1 MRLPSFRVRT
11 LMVMV
16 VVVALLVWGSMMGS
30 RSYEYYGLATKYAEQ
45 EHRWRDTASE
55 ETGSMGAFASECAVY
70 FEGLT
75 RKYRRAMWNPWLR
88 VELDPW
94 APGAE
99 AYYWQEVEAGRLKE
113 ALPGTIPPTTRDHR
127 QETEAAHQKA
137 PTKNEK

>member
-11 LMVMV
+11 LMAAV

-30 RSYEYYGLATKYAEQ
+30 RSYDYYGRARMYAEQ
-45 EHRWRDTASE
+45 EHGWRLTA
-55 ETGSMGAFASECAVY
+55 TDDPLNAKFASECAEY
-70 FEGLT
+70 FAGLT
-75 RKYRRAMWNPWLR
+75 AKYRRAVWRPWLR
-88 VELDPW
+88 LELDPW

-113 ALPGTIPPTTRDHR
+113 ALPGTIPATTRDRR

>member
-11 LMVMV
+11 LMAAV
-16 VVVALLVWGSMMGS
+16 VVVALLIWASMMGS
-30 RSYEYYGLATKYAEQ
+30 RSYDYYRRARMYAEQ
-45 EHRWRDTASE
+45 EYRWRESAARKGPLS
-55 ETGSMGAFASECAVY
+55 AFSSECAEY

-75 RKYRRAMWNPWLR
+75 RKYRRAMWRPWLP

-99 AYYWQEVEAGRLKE
+99 AYYRQEVEAGRQKE
-113 ALPGTIPPTTRDHR
+113 APPGTIPALTHDRR